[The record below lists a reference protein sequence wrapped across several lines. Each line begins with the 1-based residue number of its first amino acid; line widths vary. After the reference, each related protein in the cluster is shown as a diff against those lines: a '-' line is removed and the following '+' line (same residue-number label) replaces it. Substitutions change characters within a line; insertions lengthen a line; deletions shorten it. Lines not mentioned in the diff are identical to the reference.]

1 MNKEDLTLIAIDGG
15 GSKTRG
21 IIKKGDELLC
31 TIVAGTTRIGAVGV
45 GESCERLLNMIRDLC
60 HRTEIDSSEIDA
72 IVIGLA
78 GVWLEEEKLRSSQL
92 IKTLARNSKV
102 TINDLLVISDAEI
115 ALEGVLGGNN
125 GIALIAGTGTITL
138 GKIKD
143 GEIVR
148 SGGWGIELD
157 DEGSGAWIGRE
168 GLNAI
173 VRGIDGRSEQ
183 TALYDMLI
191 EQYPMLK
198 KDKPRTIVSAYAER
212 IFEYH
217 TLTPMVMKC
226 AENGDAIC
234 YDIIDRSAKH
244 LVDNIMSVRR
254 KYINSKDIIEVAC
267 MGGMLE
273 NDTLLLRLLNT
284 YLQEVQSIS
293 VVRPVGTALEGA
305 LRLGHKLIQEFEE

>member
-1 MNKEDLTLIAIDGG
+1 MF
-15 GSKTRG
+15 
-21 IIKKGDELLC
+21 KKI
-31 TIVAGTTRIGAVGV
+31 TILSAMLSLVACSSLPKNESSTTTPTQ
-45 GESCERLLNMIRDLC
+45 E
-60 HRTEIDSSEIDA
+60 
-72 IVIGLA
+72 
-78 GVWLEEEKLRSSQL
+78 
-92 IKTLARNSKV
+92 V
-102 TINDLLVISDAEI
+102 TIPEQVVVSTKKVMGLEDRIWQLVELTRSAN
-115 ALEGVLGGNN
+115 V
-125 GIALIAGTGTITL
+125 
-138 GKIKD
+138 GKIQD

-226 AENGDAIC
+226 AENGDTIC

-244 LVDNIMSVRR
+244 LVDNIVSVRR
-254 KYINSKDIIEVAC
+254 KYNNSKDIIEVAC

-284 YLQEVQSIS
+284 YLREVNNIT
-293 VVRPVGTALEGA
+293 VVSPVGTALEGA
-305 LRLGHKLIQEFEE
+305 LRLGHKLLQEYED

>member
-1 MNKEDLTLIAIDGG
+1 MNKDELTLIAIDGG

-21 IIKKGDELLC
+21 IIKKGDEILC

-45 GESCERLLNMIRDLC
+45 GESCERLVNMIRDLC
-60 HRTEIDSSEIDA
+60 NRTTIDSSEIDA

-78 GVWLEEEKLRSSQL
+78 GVWLEEEKLRSNQL
-92 IKTLARNSKV
+92 IKTLARNSKI

-115 ALEGVLGGNN
+115 ALEGVLGGKN

-138 GKIKD
+138 GKISD

-183 TALYDMLI
+183 TALYDVLI
-191 EQYPMLK
+191 GQYPMLQ
-198 KDKPRTIVSAYAER
+198 KDKPRTIVSAYSER

-217 TLTPMVMKC
+217 SLTPLVMKC

-234 YDIIDRSAKH
+234 YDIIDRSAKF
-244 LVDNIMSVRR
+244 LVDNIVSVRR
-254 KYINSKDIIEVAC
+254 KYIDSNAIIEVAC

-273 NDTLLLRLLNT
+273 NETLLLRLLNK
-284 YLQEVQSIS
+284 YLKDIKNITVVQ
-293 VVRPVGTALEGA
+293 PVGTALDGA
-305 LRLGHKLIQEFEE
+305 LQLGQNLINEYED